1 MGAALNCVLC
11 VLCGEAENPGCWM
24 SSAMMV
30 RIPVSSIDHWHKLAL
45 RDVTPPRISM
55 RTATR
60 CLQAVGGLLIALGL
74 VHIAATPHM
83 PDLLRGSPLEVYER
97 AVGPTLLN
105 HVLAGIL
112 LIPLGLSTCLAAA
125 ASERGEAW
133 ALTVLIANTTAVFTL
148 PVSLVVFMR
157 RPEYYAAPLFLSGV
171 VLSCLISLLMGVATV
186 ALVRRRRRS
195 RPSAS
200 CGSAARDT

>member
-1 MGAALNCVLC
+1 
-11 VLCGEAENPGCWM
+11 
-24 SSAMMV
+24 
-30 RIPVSSIDHWHKLAL
+30 
-45 RDVTPPRISM
+45 M

-60 CLQAVGGLLIALGL
+60 CVQAVGGLLIALGL
-74 VHIAATPHM
+74 VHIAATPHI
-83 PDLLRGSPLEVYER
+83 PDLLRGSPLDVYER
-97 AVGPTLLN
+97 AVGPILLN

-133 ALTVLIANTTAVFTL
+133 ALTVVIANTIAVFTL
-148 PVSLVVFMR
+148 PLSLVVFMR

-186 ALVRRRRRS
+186 SLVRRRRRS
-195 RPSAS
+195 GQTSAS
-200 CGSAARDT
+200 CGSAARDV